1 MKCALCNGKLAYRK
15 MDRTHAYVCVECPAV
30 LIEYYGESDID
41 NLKNIERGEGMRIPI
56 EFDDKLQVFYG
67 DDIVN
72 ARLAVKDMIFHG
84 ELEVVLEGEK
94 RDYIK
99 VTDIVSIND
108 KELDYKDMAII
119 NGIHPTTYK
128 QRLDRGWS
136 KIDACTVKAE
146 TAGFR
151 LKSEKRRVAT

>member
-1 MKCALCNGKLAYRK
+1 MTFPIKYT
-15 MDRTHAYVCVECPAV
+15 DE
-30 LIEYYGESDID
+30 
-41 NLKNIERGEGMRIPI
+41 LK
-56 EFDDKLQVFYG
+56 VFYG
-67 DDIVN
+67 DDILN

-108 KELDYKDMAII
+108 KELDYKDMAKI